1 MKTLFTFIIS
11 LLFFFPIQSQ
21 DCSIYVETQF
31 DSITQVPDIFY
42 GSAVRFNGDT
52 VDLNLDIY
60 YPEFDTNPSRPLLM
74 ASNHPKC

>member
-21 DCSIYVETQF
+21 DCSIYFETQF

-60 YPEFDTNPSRPLLM
+60 YPEFDTNP
-74 ASNHPKC
+74 